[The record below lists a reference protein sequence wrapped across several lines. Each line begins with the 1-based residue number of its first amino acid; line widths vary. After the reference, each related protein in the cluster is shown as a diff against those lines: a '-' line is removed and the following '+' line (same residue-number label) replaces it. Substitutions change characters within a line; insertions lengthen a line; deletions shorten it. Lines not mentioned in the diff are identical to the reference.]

1 VPELPRSQQ
10 LLFEARTKRLDRVR
24 RRLWTGAGDGR
35 TGLVAPIGQG
45 RIRGGVQQPAIVMQ
59 EGGGGGGAPVIDLGD
74 GAVLTGWSKSWRFFS
89 PTTMTSVLA
98 GLEAPGSTNTVLW
111 ITKNGADQV
120 QVTIPATELFV
131 SQNVTVSFEAG
142 DRWQVRV
149 GQAGTGAIGL
159 SVFAGVG

>member
-59 EGGGGGGAPVIDLGD
+59 ESFGGGGVPTIDFGD
-74 GAVLTGWSKSWRFFS
+74 GAVLTGWSKSWRF
-89 PTTMTSVLA
+89 TSAFQMGNVIA
-98 GLEAPGSTNTVLW
+98 GLEVPGSTDTVLW
-111 ITKNGADQV
+111 LAKNGSDHAQL
-120 QVTIPATELFV
+120 TIPASQTAASLAV
-131 SQNVTVSFEAG
+131 SISFDAG
-142 DRWQVRV
+142 DRWQARV
-149 GQAGTGAIGL
+149 ETAGTGAIGL
-159 SVFAGVG
+159 SVFGGE